1 MDKVEQDKPYDEAID
16 LGASDDDDDVTSP
29 SESENESQASPKRA
43 AGPGGGGAG
52 ASNSDTGGLGQTSPG
67 GAARGDNDSDSSSSS
82 DDGSSTSD
90 EDDANASGGGA
101 RQAGAPKPGAEYN
114 PEEYKDM
121 KVAPDIEELF
131 QYIGRYKPHTIDL
144 DTVLKP
150 FIPDMIPCIG
160 EVDAFLKIP
169 TPAGPPST
177 LGLAKLDEPC
187 LNPSD
192 PSILDMQLRTLSKHQ
207 NLQPVEVRSIEE
219 AEKNPREVENWIKRI
234 DDLNRS
240 KPAPNVQYSRKMPD
254 IEQLMQVWPAEFE
267 DYLQQNQLPSLA
279 ELDMDLLPLIK
290 LMMSILDVPV
300 YNQMTD
306 SLHVVFTL
314 YSEFK
319 SNQHFSSSAGPY
331 SFGPQPV
338 FGQSF
343 VGESHAP
350 SRAPSPS
357 QMGM

>member
-1 MDKVEQDKPYDEAID
+1 MAANVVQDKPYDEAID
-16 LGASDDDDDVTSP
+16 LGASDDDDVSTP
-29 SESENESQASPKRA
+29 SDSENEDQDQSSPKRGA
-43 AGPGGGGAG
+43 AAG
-52 ASNSDTGGLGQTSPG
+52 ASANSDAGLGQTSPT
-67 GAARGDNDSDSSSSS
+67 AARAGDDESSSSS
-82 DDGSSTSD
+82 GSDSGSTSD
-90 EDDANASGGGA
+90 EDEAGSPQA
-101 RQAGAPKPGAEYN
+101 RQAGAAKPVGAEYN
-114 PEEYKDM
+114 PDEFKEM

-169 TPAGPPST
+169 TPAGPPSQ

-207 NLQPVEVRSIEE
+207 NLQPVDVRSIEE
-219 AEKNPREVENWIKRI
+219 AEKNPKEVENWIKRI

-240 KPAPNVQYSRKMPD
+240 KPAPNVQYSRRMPD

-267 DYLQQNQLPSLA
+267 DYLQQNPLPSLA
-279 ELDMDLLPLIK
+279 DLDMDLLNYIK

-319 SNQHFSSSAGPY
+319 SNQHFSSSGGPY
-331 SFGPQPV
+331 AFGPQPV

-357 QMGM
+357 QIGMSGGI